1 MAEKDLRASKRY
13 ASALFATAQK
23 QNNIDKVEAD
33 FTKVTGLME
42 SAPAFLQMWESPLV
56 PAGRKRDLIS
66 KILDKEIDPLTL
78 AFLRL
83 LVDKRREV
91 FLHTIQFEL
100 RQLADSSRHLV
111 RAEAI
116 FATQPTASEQE
127 ALVRSLEKRTGDHV
141 ELTVNVDPA
150 ILGGIIVRMQ
160 DTILDGSVRGTLERM
175 REQLLQDA

>member
-23 QNNIDKVEAD
+23 QNKIDTVEAD
-33 FTKVTGLME
+33 LTRVIELMD
-42 SAPAFLQMWESPLV
+42 ATPMLYQMWDSPLV

-66 KILDKEIDPLTL
+66 KILVKEIDPLSL

-83 LVDKRREV
+83 LVDKRREAILSSV
-91 FLHTIQFEL
+91 QFEM
-100 RQLADSSRHLV
+100 RQLADTSRHLV

-116 FATQPTASEQE
+116 FATQPTAAEQD
-127 ALVRSLEKRTGDHV
+127 ALVASLEKRTGDHV
-141 ELTVNVDPA
+141 DLTVKVDSA

-175 REQLLQDA
+175 REQLLQEA

>member
-23 QNNIDKVEAD
+23 QNSIERVEAD
-33 FTKVTGLME
+33 FVAVIELMQ
-42 SAPAFLQMWESPLV
+42 ATPAFQQMWDSPLV
-56 PAGRKRDLIS
+56 PAGRKRDLITR
-66 KILDKEIDPLTL
+66 ILDTVVNPLTL

-83 LVDKRREV
+83 LVDKRREALLSTV
-91 FLHTIQFEL
+91 QFEM
-100 RQLADSSRHLV
+100 RQLADTSRHLV

-116 FATQPTASEQE
+116 FATPPTAAEQ
-127 ALVRSLEKRTGDHV
+127 ADLVKSLEKRTGDHV
-141 ELTVNVDPA
+141 DLTISVDAA

-175 REQLLQDA
+175 REQLLQEA

>member
-23 QNNIDKVEAD
+23 QNKIDTVEAD
-33 FTKVTGLME
+33 FTTVIELMQ
-42 SAPAFLQMWESPLV
+42 STPLFRQMWESPLV

-66 KILDKEIDPLTL
+66 RILETLIDPLTL

-91 FLHTIQFEL
+91 ILDTVQFEM
-100 RQLADSSRHLV
+100 RQLSDSSRHLV

-116 FATQPTASEQE
+116 FATPPTAAEQE
-127 ALVRSLEKRTGDHV
+127 ALVKSLELRTGDHV
-141 ELTVNVDPA
+141 DLTVSVDSA

-175 REQLLQDA
+175 REQLLQEA